1 MAGRHA
7 AKSTSKKPVIITVVA
22 VLVIAAIAAVILFM
36 NNNGGS
42 SDSNSTQPSTVATT
56 QAVQESTEP
65 VTEAQTDNNLPDH
78 PPVVSEQPAEFD
90 DDEHE
95 TEAIDIAIPT
105 EEGSEISYFNS
116 SYIPNG
122 EVVDISTGANVTIRE
137 VFGSAYPGGVL
148 TFNDDG
154 TFTDTL
160 SASGVD
166 SGAYL
171 VENGQIKATYVS
183 DRNMDI
189 TVTDW
194 NGDVPSAFYI
204 IYGNGENG
212 FKVFFSEN

>member
-7 AKSTSKKPVIITVVA
+7 AKTTSKKPVIITVVV
-22 VLVIAAIAAVILFM
+22 VLAIAAIAAVILFM
-36 NNNGGS
+36 NHNGGS
-42 SDSNSTQPSTVATT
+42 GDSNSTQPSTVATT
-56 QAVQESTEP
+56 QAGQESTEP
-65 VTEAQTDNNLPDH
+65 VTEVQTDNNLPDH
-78 PPVVSEQPAEFD
+78 PPASTEQPADFD
-90 DDEHE
+90 DEEE
-95 TEAIDIAIPT
+95 TKAIDIAIPT
-105 EEGSEISYFNS
+105 DEGSEISYFNA

-122 EVVDISTGANVTIRE
+122 EVVDISTGANVTLRE
-137 VFGSAYPGGVL
+137 VFGSTYPGGVL
-148 TFNDDG
+148 TFNNDG

-160 SASGVD
+160 SASGMD

-194 NGDVPSAFYI
+194 NGNVPSAFYI
-204 IYGNGENG
+204 IYGYGENG